1 MRTTGRLRPGTCF
14 SALGFYPVC
23 PGTGEYALDSPL
35 FDKVTLTLPDEKT
48 FVIRA
53 EGNSSSRPYIRRAT
67 LNGRD
72 LTRNYLM
79 HDELL
84 QGGEL
89 VLEMDSIPNTRRGTE
104 IEDFPYSYSK

>member
-1 MRTTGRLRPGTCF
+1 MG
-14 SALGFYPVC
+14 
-23 PGTGEYALDSPL
+23 SPL

-53 EGNSSSRPYIRRAT
+53 EGKSSSRPYIRRAT
-67 LNGRD
+67 LNGRE